1 MLMLNLG
8 VMHTE
13 LRVQWIM
20 RWLEL
25 RFDFDS
31 TAVGRPFDCLLK
43 VIKVTVT

>member
-13 LRVQWIM
+13 LRVQWV
-20 RWLEL
+20 
-25 RFDFDS
+25 DS